1 MNSLS
6 SNILNPNNLLID
18 DRSFSDLILFISKL
32 SDQIAFYNSKNKLDG
47 TFSALLNSNEVFLL
61 AEISKYPISKINNK
75 RLQIVK
81 KFDDSIEENF
91 KKNMLNSYVELTNS
105 MFFKINDWF
114 LRSRKNTHSK
124 STGSIENYIENV
136 IDFNINEIFNNYI
149 FLQKKFND
157 LNIIDKK
164 YLIDIKNFNS
174 IVWKPKN
181 LPKINFEKSESSIT
195 TISNALKQVVLISN
209 KLYENIYKITIRSEK
224 SIEKSLTSNSSN
236 NAHIGL
242 LFTFLE
248 LFKNLQIDINKV
260 TKKHLDYYFKNIL
273 KQSKLDLEK
282 IKTFINIEIDENINK
297 LILGDDN
304 LIIAGQY
311 DDGENIF
318 FKMNDSISLNNA
330 KISSLM
336 TIYTSRNKMFEY
348 KSSFRLISSVF
359 SKYIAKNNGEVE
371 AFNENEKTFSTFGK
385 DQNLLTYDERTMENA
400 DIGFIISSPI
410 LKLSESDRKI
420 AIDFYFEIDSM
431 KRLSDLIIDISNL
444 SDFNEEEIFYRI
456 FSDGFEIEYTT
467 DLGWE
472 SIDNYE
478 FNMPTDW
485 TDAKLSLEIKLDK
498 LKPSFHNYNIDLHN
512 LKVDTENPVIKVN
525 LRQNQFYNSFSFLNK
540 MILNKIDINVYCESL
555 KKMNVFRDG
564 ELISIDSDFEIF
576 GPTAK
581 QKSKLF
587 IACEEL
593 FNKKIQNFEIKWD
606 FTNLNEIEYDL
617 KKNYELYNYNIRNDS
632 FKIKLSALSDFNY
645 FNHSDKDLIFNL
657 FNFKKNLLEDE
668 KIIKVEKMSS
678 LKVNPNYSLNS
689 GEINDFSND
698 LQTGIIRIELIEPKI
713 GFGFDQYPKI
723 YAKQIANNTDKKIEN
738 TEPINE
744 PFSPKISNIS
754 INYNAKTSMIFKESD
769 RIENDY
775 DENNSFFLISPT
787 GIEKTF
793 SKESVK
799 NSIVYDLASE
809 GELIIGFENSE
820 SIENLNLLFEIKK
833 NENTDYQ
840 FSKKVEWYYSSFET
854 WKKLDTE
861 NILSDGT
868 TNLVKTGI
876 LCLKLPTDFSDQ
888 NIFLD
893 DNKFYIKAVSK
904 DKADQFGLIKSIRT
918 NAVSISEIKSKKIDN
933 KVEQLKENSVEGFE
947 NRVDGVI
954 SVNQP
959 IGSPKIKLVESD
971 MEFYRRISQLLRHKK
986 RPVNK
991 VDIEIFLLDKF
1002 NWLSHVKCYNNNS
1015 NSIKIL
1021 CLKKIERDDNIE
1033 EVKLSAAEISD
1044 VKNYLKNYTSPF
1056 INFDI
1061 TSPIFEDLWIK
1072 CKIIFSN
1079 NSAGNNIERLNKDL
1093 LDFICP
1099 WKNIDSNKKI
1109 ITKLKKIN
1117 IVNFIKGRE
1126 YVKFITGFSIIHLKK
1141 FEDGSIEAYDS
1152 ARSSDESDFIESGS
1166 ERSIIVPRDN
1176 SLIHVISKKEYFP
1189 PEAIKSEE
1197 LKINYSFLVEKK
1209 QQQNQKK
1216 FKLNENKNLSKDQLQ
1231 FIMKI

>member
-1 MNSLS
+1 MNSLNS
-6 SNILNPNNLLID
+6 DILNPNNLLID
-18 DRSFSDLILFISKL
+18 DRSFSDLILFVNKL
-32 SDQIAFYNSKNKLDG
+32 SNQLAFYNSKNKIDG
-47 TFSALLNSNEVFLL
+47 TFSPLLNSNEIFLL
-61 AEISKYPISKINNK
+61 AEISKYPILNLNNK
-75 RLQIVK
+75 RLQLVK
-81 KFDDSIEENF
+81 KFDDSIEENI
-91 KKNMLNSYVELTNS
+91 KMKMLNSYVELTNS

-114 LRSRKNTHSK
+114 LRSRKNNQSE
-124 STGSIENYIENV
+124 SLGSIESYLENIINSNV
-136 IDFNINEIFNNYI
+136 NEIFNNYI

-157 LNIIDKK
+157 LDLIEKK
-164 YLIDIKNFNS
+164 YLIDIKNYNS

-181 LPKINFEKSESSIT
+181 LLKINFEKSDSLIT
-195 TISNALKQVVLISN
+195 TIGNALKQVVLISN
-209 KLYENIYKITIRSEK
+209 KLYENIYKVTIKSEK
-224 SIEKSLTSNSSN
+224 SIKNSLASNSSN

-248 LFKNLQIDINKV
+248 LFKNLQIDINKI

-282 IKTFINIEIDENINK
+282 IRTFINIEIDENINK
-297 LILGDDN
+297 LILDNDN
-304 LIIAGQY
+304 LLIAGQY
-311 DDGENIF
+311 DNGENIL

-330 KISSLM
+330 KICSLM
-336 TIYTSRNKMFEY
+336 TIYTSRNNMFEY
-348 KSSFRLISSVF
+348 KSSFRLISSIF
-359 SKYIAKNNGEVE
+359 SKNIADNISDVEV
-371 AFNENEKTFSTFGK
+371 FNENDKTFSTFGK
-385 DQNLLTYDERTMENA
+385 DQNLLTNDERTMEYA

-410 LKLSESDRKI
+410 LKISESDRKI
-420 AIDFYFEIDSM
+420 IIDFYFEIDSM

-444 SDFNEEEIFYRI
+444 SNLNEEEIFYRI
-456 FSDGFEIEYTT
+456 FSNGFEIEYTYES
-467 DLGWE
+467 GWE
-472 SIDNYE
+472 SVDAYE

-485 TDAKLSLEIKLDK
+485 TDGKLSLEIKLNK
-498 LKPSFHNYNIDLHN
+498 LKPSFQNYDIGIHN
-512 LKVDTENPVIKVN
+512 LKIDTKNPVIKVN
-525 LRQNQFYNSFSFLNK
+525 LKQNQFYNSFSFLNK
-540 MILNKIDINVYCESL
+540 MILNKIDINVFCESL

-581 QKSKLF
+581 PKSKLF

-593 FNKKIQNFEIKWD
+593 FNKKIENFELKWD
-606 FTNLNEIEYDL
+606 YTNLNEIDYDL
-617 KKNYELYNYNIRNDS
+617 KKNYELYNFNIKNDS
-632 FKIKLSALSDFNY
+632 FKIKLTALSDFNY
-645 FNHSDKDLIFNL
+645 FDHSDKKLIFNM
-657 FNFKKNLLEDE
+657 FDFKKNLLDD
-668 KIIKVEKMSS
+668 KRKIKVDNISS
-678 LKVNPNYSLNS
+678 LKVSPNYYLNS

-698 LQTGIIRIELIEPKI
+698 LETGIIRIELIEPKI

-723 YAKQIANNTDKKIEN
+723 YAKQIANNIDKKNESA
-738 TEPINE
+738 EPINE

-754 INYNAKTSMIFKESD
+754 INYSAKTTMIFKESD

-775 DENNSFFLISPT
+775 DENNTFFLISPT

-793 SKESVK
+793 SRESVK

-820 SIENLNLLFEIKK
+820 LIENLDLLFEIKK

-840 FSKKVEWYYSSFET
+840 FSKKVEWYYSSFEG
-854 WKKLDTE
+854 WKKLSVE
-861 NILSDGT
+861 NILQDGT

-876 LCLKLPTDFSDQ
+876 LSLKLPSDFTDQ

-893 DNKFYIKAVSK
+893 ENKFYLKAISK

-918 NAVSISEIKSKKIDN
+918 NAASISEVKSKNIDN
-933 KVEQLKENSVEGFE
+933 KIEILNENSVEGFE

-959 IGSPKIKLVESD
+959 IVSPKIKSIESD
-971 MEFYRRISQLLRHKK
+971 LEFYKRVSQLLRHKK

-991 VDIEIFLLDKF
+991 VDLEIFLLNKF
-1002 NWLSHVKCYNNNS
+1002 NWLSHVKCYNNDS
-1015 NSIKIL
+1015 NSIKLL

-1033 EVKLSAAEISD
+1033 EVKLSAAEITD
-1044 VKNYLKNYTSPF
+1044 IKNYLKNYTSPF

-1061 TSPIFEDLWIK
+1061 VSPIFEDLWIK

-1079 NSAGNNIERLNKDL
+1079 NSGGNNVERLNKDL

-1117 IVNFIKGRE
+1117 IINFIKSKE
-1126 YVKFITGFSIIHLKK
+1126 YVKFVTGFSIIHLKK

-1152 ARSSDESDFIESGS
+1152 AKSLDDNDYIECGS

-1176 SLIHVISKKEYFP
+1176 SLIHVITKKEYFP
-1189 PEAIKSEE
+1189 PEAIKSDE

-1209 QQQNQKK
+1209 QKQNQKN
-1216 FKLNENKNLSKDQLQ
+1216 FKLNENKNTSKNQLQ